1 MGKLIV
7 LEVTDGS
14 GKSTQ
19 FTMLTKRLKRER
31 VDFRKLQFPQY
42 LEPSSALIRMYLNGE
57 FGEKPADVNAY
68 AASTF
73 YAVDRYASYQ
83 KVWKDYYA
91 RGGVMLSDRY
101 TTSNAVH
108 QGGKL
113 TGKEREAFFAWL
125 YDFEYMRM
133 GLPRPDLVICL
144 DMPTETAIELMRRR
158 EQQSGTHADIHERD
172 EAYLRQCRE
181 TALEAAQYYGWTVV
195 PCTENGLLRSVEEIH
210 EQIYSYVMKCL
221 EE

>member
-1 MGKLIV
+1 M
-7 LEVTDGS
+7 
-14 GKSTQ
+14 
-19 FTMLTKRLKRER
+19 
-31 VDFRKLQFPQY
+31 
-42 LEPSSALIRMYLNGE
+42 
-57 FGEKPADVNAY
+57 
-68 AASTF
+68 
-73 YAVDRYASYQ
+73 
-83 KVWKDYYA
+83 
-91 RGGVMLSDRY
+91 
-101 TTSNAVH
+101 H

-113 TGKEREAFFAWL
+113 TGKEREAFFSWL

-133 GLPRPDLVICL
+133 SLPRPDLVICL

-210 EQIYSYVMKCL
+210 EQIYAYVMKCL